1 MIRKLIICIAVL
13 VDFCPMAWGTVDDV
27 PNPKT
32 YDADNWVSD
41 PDHILD
47 SETKNKINDILQQ
60 LEDSLTIEVAVVALN
75 SIGEEEPHEFAVTL
89 FNRWGVGKAEDDNG
103 LLILLTRDIRDIT
116 FKTGYGLEGVL
127 PDAICKRIQMETMV
141 PHLRENDWNTGML
154 EGVKAVAAVLY
165 GSDYQ
170 AAPPEAW
177 IKKVPAYHP
186 FPGLYRV
193 CPDADTYKLVCLEI
207 GGTQDD
213 AQRRRDGS
221 RIDLA
226 GDPKTLY
233 CTHPARTVLA
243 GTGVARHAGYCLLV
257 FRHTETKDPQAQP
270 DMPEMQPGNPPGDS
284 FARVDKRYETA
295 D

>member
-13 VDFCPMAWGTVDDV
+13 VGFCPMAWGTVDDV

-32 YDADNWVSD
+32 YDADNWVAD

-89 FNRWGVGKAEDDNG
+89 FNLWGVGKAKDDNG

-141 PHLRENDWNTGML
+141 PHLRENDWNIGML
-154 EGVKAVAAVLY
+154 EGVKAVAAILY

-177 IKKVPAYHP
+177 IKK
-186 FPGLYRV
+186 F
-193 CPDADTYKLVCLEI
+193 
-207 GGTQDD
+207 
-213 AQRRRDGS
+213 RRTTPS
-221 RIDLA
+221 
-226 GDPKTLY
+226 
-233 CTHPARTVLA
+233 
-243 GTGVARHAGYCLLV
+243 LV
-257 FRHTETKDPQAQP
+257 FIV
-270 DMPEMQPGNPPGDS
+270 
-284 FARVDKRYETA
+284 FALMLILINLSLIHI
-295 D
+295 

>member
-1 MIRKLIICIAVL
+1 MIRKLMICIAVL
-13 VDFCPMAWGTVDDV
+13 VIFCPMAWGTVDDV

-141 PHLRENDWNTGML
+141 PHLRENDWNIGML
-154 EGVKAVAAVLY
+154 EGVKAVAEAV
-165 GSDYQ
+165 SEEDR
-170 AAPPEAW
+170 PEAE
-177 IKKVPAYHP
+177 V
-186 FPGLYRV
+186 
-193 CPDADTYKLVCLEI
+193 
-207 GGTQDD
+207 
-213 AQRRRDGS
+213 
-221 RIDLA
+221 
-226 GDPKTLY
+226 
-233 CTHPARTVLA
+233 HPAISNTV
-243 GTGVARHAGYCLLV
+243 Y
-257 FRHTETKDPQAQP
+257 Q
-270 DMPEMQPGNPPGDS
+270 
-284 FARVDKRYETA
+284 Y
-295 D
+295 

>member
-13 VDFCPMAWGTVDDV
+13 VGFCPMAWGTVDDV

-89 FNRWGVGKAEDDNG
+89 FNLWGVGKAKDDNG

-116 FKTGYGLEGVL
+116 FKTGYGLEEVL

-154 EGVKAVAAVLY
+154 EGVRQL
-165 GSDYQ
+165 
-170 AAPPEAW
+170 
-177 IKKVPAYHP
+177 
-186 FPGLYRV
+186 
-193 CPDADTYKLVCLEI
+193 
-207 GGTQDD
+207 
-213 AQRRRDGS
+213 RRKHG
-221 RIDLA
+221 
-226 GDPKTLY
+226 
-233 CTHPARTVLA
+233 
-243 GTGVARHAGYCLLV
+243 
-257 FRHTETKDPQAQP
+257 
-270 DMPEMQPGNPPGDS
+270 
-284 FARVDKRYETA
+284 
-295 D
+295 